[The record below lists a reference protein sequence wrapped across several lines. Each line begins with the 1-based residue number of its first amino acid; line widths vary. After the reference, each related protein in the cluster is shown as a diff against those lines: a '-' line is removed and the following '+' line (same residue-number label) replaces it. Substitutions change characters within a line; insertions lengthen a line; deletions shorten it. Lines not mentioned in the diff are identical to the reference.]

1 MTVDVILPYLPL
13 LNVIIIPI
21 AGWLLRTFKKD
32 LASKEDLALHA
43 QRLTSLERRTDLI
56 DRDLKHLPN
65 QGDFSRL
72 KEAVAGLAG
81 DSKAQTQQLKA
92 VSTSLSRIEDYLL
105 KVGK

>member
-1 MTVDVILPYLPL
+1 MTVDAILPYLPL

-21 AGWLLRTFKKD
+21 AGWLLRTFKKE
-32 LASKEDLALHA
+32 LASKEDLTVYD

-56 DRDLKHLPN
+56 DHDLKYLPDQN
-65 QGDFSRL
+65 EVSRL
-72 KEAVAGLAG
+72 REAVAGLAG

>member
-1 MTVDVILPYLPL
+1 MTVDLILPYLPL

-32 LASKEDLALHA
+32 LASKDDLALHA

-56 DRDLKHLPN
+56 DHDLKHLPD
-65 QGDFSRL
+65 QKDFSTL
-72 KEAVAGLAG
+72 KEAVAALAG

-92 VSTSLSRIEDYLL
+92 VGTSLARIEDYLL
-105 KVGK
+105 KAGK